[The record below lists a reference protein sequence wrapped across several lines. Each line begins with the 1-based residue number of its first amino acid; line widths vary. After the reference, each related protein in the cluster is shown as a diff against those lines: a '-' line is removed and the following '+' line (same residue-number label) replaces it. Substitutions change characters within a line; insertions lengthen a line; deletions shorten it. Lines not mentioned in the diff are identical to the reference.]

1 MNPST
6 TGYRKNVSVSMLY
19 CWIHLS
25 KTVEYIFERHPPKV
39 KPQYSP
45 TTMAFIFKFSK
56 INGCVHRGF
65 RSHAPHQHFLL
76 EHPFGR
82 LSHTGFKEV
91 VRQRMYSHIT
101 CLFRRVNSHFGCF
114 GLGYDARPEPLSVGA
129 KALTYLSNAIRLLLA
144 FQQGYWC

>member
-1 MNPST
+1 
-6 TGYRKNVSVSMLY
+6 MLY

-25 KTVEYIFERHPPKV
+25 KTVEYIFERHHPKGN
-39 KPQYSP
+39 PQYSP
-45 TTMAFIFKFSK
+45 TGMAFIFKFSK

-114 GLGYDARPEPLSVGA
+114 GLGYDARPEPLRVGA